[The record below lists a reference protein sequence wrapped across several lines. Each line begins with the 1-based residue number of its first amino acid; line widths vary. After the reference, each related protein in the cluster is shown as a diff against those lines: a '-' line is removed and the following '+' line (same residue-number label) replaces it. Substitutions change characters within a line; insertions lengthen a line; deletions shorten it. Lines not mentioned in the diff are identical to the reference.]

1 MAWSFPS
8 IRSEVDA
15 AVNKERTK
23 RLVQTRFTFHQDPVA
38 AARAT
43 ISLRNAYPWMTPT
56 LAAQMGAFGVDPADY
71 EASELAGM
79 SLARRYRRGWV
90 DGGGTRN
97 PREVRNVMA
106 RRSSTD
112 LYGTVKPTLELGTR
126 AAPTIDDAT
135 MESARRYAD
144 EAAGVT
150 DFYGTDSGD
159 YPQPMAG
166 GIGGGLPMT
175 VTEDQSR
182 NLALDG
188 VDPRVARQIA
198 EYLPGMD
205 ATVRHLRR
213 GGLTFQGIPL
223 PGGEVS
229 PQDVAPA
236 LTGPARDDIRDTL
249 LAKRQQLE
257 AQYEGLEGSSYPNL
271 PDGMTPAMRAVYD
284 GIVSALDDVIMP
296 ARQSIGPDIQV
307 GGIGEF
313 NIGDIEDTFQTG
325 FQGAVRTATAAM
337 DLLWQAGQARFRQGL
352 NQDSGGSTFNSS
364 FQAGLVGAGPA
375 DLAPDVTL
383 GQTDLGIMLEHL
395 ARTGDWADTGSGFFI
410 SPTSEVGQTRLER
423 ERQHGLI
430 GGHVITMGRFAADT
444 LGLEPD
450 TTPFDVVS
458 GLVDLGW
465 ILAEPGGAVVDTV
478 VRSSRLRRL
487 TAHAGGFAAT
497 QSVDPAR
504 FDEYLRGDG
513 AAAIR
518 HLADLDPTDPEAI
531 MRSWQSS
538 SRSGQGSRMP
548 RWAYYDLAS
557 GPQGSTQFVE
567 ELLRGYTG
575 MGYQSPGVPLGY
587 QSLGPLANLAPGIGF
602 NRRLSQSRLAQQ
614 APETGARALDVY
626 DADGFV
632 ANLEASLRNARVADE
647 DVARIVHRIYDE
659 AYTYPSRVR
668 VQQLERELAELP
680 DEGPV
685 VWRGEDT
692 DAATARAEI
701 EDTLAELRPGLFIN
715 RPTPNKN
722 RLFEIWEEAQTLKR
736 ERLIEAG
743 ADPTLAVDRTTLSD
757 VGRRVDKAMIDDT
770 SNEGLYW
777 LRLVTRD
784 DGSQVADHVRPW
796 AMVDGEHTS
805 DLSSPSFAHVAAE
818 HLARYLP
825 LEDDYRQLARLTR
838 SVPQEIL
845 NWPLQVTAHNRA
857 TGQLFA
863 PWRGVDEVLMNRIWK
878 PSRLLRP
885 AWPLRVVGEEQ
896 FRIAATG
903 FDSAISHPLSYLAL
917 VMGTRQDGRLSR
929 LIDDAEI
936 GVDLA
941 TGGRTSLTGFGSNTA
956 DALGTPWATVQEF
969 TDAMNRAQRNWI
981 IPTGGGSGGR
991 FDPKAYINSNGQVT
1005 AGFVEAWTDLLARLH
1020 SDDITRRVAQIEL
1033 GIDSQYASIDE
1044 LIEAGGGA
1052 ARSGDELRLAGPP
1065 PARDRPIESV
1075 RDVYD
1080 SVVPE
1085 GGVDPVRW
1093 HANGEPLDDVPF
1105 VYRWMSEQD
1114 WRRVQRQGF
1123 LDTSG
1128 EGVASGDKSRLYAS
1142 IKPEDYFIGMDE
1154 GRLVRIRVEDSDGW
1168 VAEGFGRRRGDDGG
1182 WADTDLGS
1190 AYTRGTIPIDRVEA
1204 VSPRVSAHAD
1214 PERDGLRLLLTAT
1227 DDAPSGGLSTN
1238 IIARTRA
1245 DLMDAGDSRMPLGQR
1260 GERTFAERYA
1270 AGDDRV
1276 LNWDDYVESIQ
1287 VRLHEV
1293 TGRDPELMHTVA
1305 RGRFSDGLTLD
1316 TPNTT
1321 RINRA
1326 AAKRLDKNFLD
1337 VAPGAISGDVAH
1349 YDRAVG
1355 NVATHVTE
1363 GYDRAMERMY
1373 ALLGA
1378 IPTDRLSRSPA
1389 FRQFYARRMQE
1400 LLPYMNAD
1408 AQAQF
1413 LRNAEDL
1420 MGIPESAWHIR
1431 LSAYI
1436 GDADS
1441 VTTPTLQSLRAAAG
1455 RGTGDLD
1462 LEFADE
1468 LAKHAALDN
1477 TRWLL
1482 YDVHRRGLFMDA
1494 MRIVFPFGEA
1504 WKEVATRWMQ
1514 LLAQRPGTVTQR
1526 ATQIVGA
1533 AGGQPEDWE
1542 SVVDD
1547 PSQHGMIFT
1556 NSTGETVFTY
1566 PGSEWFTAATTGVPV
1581 EFTGSL
1587 NGLTMLNS
1595 VVPGLGPVIQVPL
1608 STVDTFRDSPMFEGV
1623 REVLFPYG
1631 LGDDPTDSWGSAGM
1645 AVADAILSPAAQRF
1659 IVGAVTSVTGDALAD
1674 DRLMLNSI
1682 FDVMRY
1688 RVSAGKGSTE
1698 TKADIRR
1705 LVADSTRDAGFLYM
1719 IRGLAGMAL
1728 PSAPIPEFQVESGG
1742 ELLMLRALSDQYRQ
1756 YQEEDWSTASQRF
1769 LADYGEQMALVIQ
1782 SKTVPTTAMLPV
1794 TREADEWVQNNPGV
1808 MDEYP
1813 LTFGLWTPGNTGEDD
1828 FDFEAYNRYVRDRAV
1843 RTLGRE
1849 LELSDLVYLAN
1860 DRVASNIYRDTEAQ
1874 LLAREDAVTESGN
1887 LTEEAQRYLSTEV
1900 RSDLRNRYPGFG
1912 SDGLERGPSSDD
1924 LRAAIGAPNESNA
1937 EVRRAVND
1945 PRVPEPLREALRTY
1959 LEVHDEAMTVW
1970 APEVGSTTYYES
1982 EGTASIRTY
1991 LRTVVY
1997 PGIRDD
2003 LPAGEMRDRWDI
2015 IWDRLFDRVML
2026 EEGDAP
2032 TANDLGIAA

>member
-43 ISLRNAYPWMTPT
+43 ISLRNAYPWMSPT

-112 LYGTVKPTLELGTR
+112 LYGAVKPTLELGTR

-296 ARQSIGPDIQV
+296 ARQSIGPDLEV
-307 GGIGEF
+307 GGVSL
-313 NIGDIEDTFQTG
+313 NVGDIEDTFQTG

-410 SPTSEVGQTRLER
+410 SPTSEVGETRLER

-497 QSVDPAR
+497 QSIDPAR
-504 FDEYLRGDG
+504 FDEFLRGDG

-531 MRSWQSS
+531 YRSWQAS
-538 SRSGQGSRMP
+538 SRSGGGSRMP

-557 GPQGSTQFVE
+557 GDVGDTGFVE

-575 MGYQSPGVPLGY
+575 MGYQSPGVPL
-587 QSLGPLANLAPGIGF
+587 SDLAPGVAF
-602 NRRLSQSRLAQQ
+602 NRRLNQSRLAQQ

-743 ADPTLAVDRTTLSD
+743 ADPTLAVDRTTLSE
-757 VGRRVDKAMIDDT
+757 VGRRVDKQMLDDH
-770 SNEGLYW
+770 SSEGLYW

-991 FDPKAYINSNGQVT
+991 FDPKAYINSKGEVT

-1044 LIEAGGGA
+1044 LIEAGGA
-1052 ARSGDELRLAGPP
+1052 AFRNSDDLRL
-1065 PARDRPIESV
+1065 S
-1075 RDVYD
+1075 
-1080 SVVPE
+1080 
-1085 GGVDPVRW
+1085 
-1093 HANGEPLDDVPF
+1093 
-1105 VYRWMSEQD
+1105 
-1114 WRRVQRQGF
+1114 
-1123 LDTSG
+1123 
-1128 EGVASGDKSRLYAS
+1128 
-1142 IKPEDYFIGMDE
+1142 
-1154 GRLVRIRVEDSDGW
+1154 
-1168 VAEGFGRRRGDDGG
+1168 
-1182 WADTDLGS
+1182 ADQ
-1190 AYTRGTIPIDRVEA
+1190 
-1204 VSPRVSAHAD
+1204 
-1214 PERDGLRLLLTAT
+1214 
-1227 DDAPSGGLSTN
+1227 N

-1305 RGRFSDGLTLD
+1305 RGRFTDGLSLD

-1326 AAKRLDKNFLD
+1326 AARRLDKNFLD

-1349 YDRAVG
+1349 YNRAVG
-1355 NVATHVTE
+1355 NVASNATE

-1514 LLAQRPGTVTQR
+1514 LLAQRPGTITQR

-1566 PGSEWFTAATTGVPV
+1566 PGSEWFTAETTGVPV

-1659 IVGAVTSVTGDALAD
+1659 IVGAVTSVTGDAPAD

-1688 RVSAGKGSTE
+1688 RVSAGKGSTGTE
-1698 TKADIRR
+1698 ADIRR

-1794 TREADEWVQNNPGV
+1794 TREADEWVQSNPGV

-1813 LTFGLWTPGNTGEDD
+1813 LTFGLWAPGNTGEDD

-1887 LTEEAQRYLSTEV
+1887 LTEEAQRYLSSEV

-1945 PRVPEPLREALRTY
+1945 PRIPEPLREALRTY